1 MRKATI
7 RRAAVRAL
15 CRVNAPTGLADSV
28 RASVV
33 RIGAPPEGY
42 DGNSDGGDGLGRDR
56 GRRDWSSGGA
66 GAGGRRRAFWG
77 SGFFVAPGWVLT
89 CAHVVGKGA
98 APIWR
103 GERAIGITVGDGA
116 QSAVLQG
123 ELAFGLPLP
132 EDPQAPPSPWPF
144 PDLALVRV
152 PDASDVDCLWLSDR
166 SVLTPAAIG
175 LYGWAPAVERGEQM
189 FFTGL
194 GKATGVLGRPLM
206 LSGDELTEGCSGG
219 PVLDQRRGTVL
230 GVSKGTGRRPGTG
243 LATPITA
250 LRKLCDAGP
259 RGARV
264 LHEVLS
270 AHDRHHLARY
280 YGFGHS
286 WYRQHARLGPSGGEP
301 AYGFT
306 VDRRAELYALFADV
320 EPPTGAGQVLQLANE
335 ARNMVLRLPYTL
347 RDHDPRSWREGAGL
361 LYDPRDAET
370 GEQEPSPDLALEAVV
385 LYAAKVTAA
394 LTRAGTA
401 RTARSVRALAE
412 LRAWVERT
420 ARTLLNDVIRAQVPS
435 VLEGHRPAS
444 AARADV
450 LVEIEPDIYGS
461 GRHAWRVALVRSAD
475 KNELRSGDDGED
487 GDAEGAEREEFT
499 VDQSR
504 EEVPRSQ
511 LEEAVRSALS
521 QALDL
526 CDVDDHL
533 AAVEFLLPRALFDEP
548 VDAWRARPY
557 DPADPFNPHTLPLGQ
572 RRLVVVRDRSRR
584 DHGFTP
590 EYRTR
595 AAAVLGGPM
604 EAVPLRREVPV
615 AGHDAPAPE
624 GGQATY
630 GRLMAAPPGAV
641 PVYCARAGSGPGA
654 RAMAAALGAGH
665 AVALWR
671 HSFDGGHDHD
681 DCAEFHEQAAAL
693 LSEVRSARQLPS
705 HIRALRNRNAD
716 LTDDTGDTEG
726 ADGATGPDSTAI
738 DPSAAWARHI
748 VLLYDPPHR
757 SSGDGPLR
765 EPPLM
770 PRPPT
775 ALRSTS

>member
-1 MRKATI
+1 M
-7 RRAAVRAL
+7 
-15 CRVNAPTGLADSV
+15 NAPTGLADSV

-42 DGNSDGGDGLGRDR
+42 DG
-56 GRRDWSSGGA
+56 SSGG
-66 GAGGRRRAFWG
+66 GVSGGRGDGVSGDGVRGIAAPLAGRRSFWG

-98 APIWR
+98 ASVWR
-103 GERAIGITVGDGA
+103 GDRAIGITVGDDA
-116 QSAVLQG
+116 QSTVLLG

-132 EDPQAPPSPWPF
+132 ENPEEPPAPWPF

-152 PDASDVDCLWLSDR
+152 PDATDVDCLWLSDR
-166 SVLTPAAIG
+166 SALTPAAIG
-175 LYGWAPAVERGEQM
+175 LYGWVPGPERGEQM

-194 GKATGVLGRPLM
+194 ATATGVRGRPLM

-219 PVLDQRRGTVL
+219 PVLDERRGAVL
-230 GVSKGTGRRPGTG
+230 GVSKGKGSRPHTGV
-243 LATPITA
+243 ATRVTA
-250 LRKLCDAGP
+250 LRRLCDAGP

-270 AHDRHHLARY
+270 AHDRYHLRRY
-280 YGFGHS
+280 HGFGHS
-286 WYRQHARLGPSGGEP
+286 WYRQHARLGPMGGEP

-306 VDRRAELYALFADV
+306 VDRRAELYALFAEV

-335 ARNMVLRLPYTL
+335 ARDMVLRLPYTL
-347 RDHDPRSWREGAGL
+347 NEHDPRSWREGAGL
-361 LYDPRDAET
+361 LYEPRDSDAAAE
-370 GEQEPSPDLALEAVV
+370 EPSPDLALEAVV
-385 LYAAKVTAA
+385 LYAAKVVAA
-394 LTRAGTA
+394 LTRSGAA
-401 RTARSVRALAE
+401 ASPRSVRALAE
-412 LRAWVERT
+412 LRGWVERT
-420 ARTLLNDVIRAQVPS
+420 AHTLLNDVIRARVPT
-435 VLEGHRPAS
+435 VLESHRPAS
-444 AARADV
+444 AARANV
-450 LVEIEPDIYGS
+450 LVEVEPDIYGS
-461 GRHAWRVALVRSAD
+461 GRHAWRVLLVRSAD
-475 KNELRSGDDGED
+475 KDELLAADDGADEAEED
-487 GDAEGAEREEFT
+487 GEREESI

-504 EEVPRSQ
+504 EEVPRPR
-511 LEEAVRSALS
+511 LEEAVRGALS
-521 QALDL
+521 QALDQ

-548 VDAWRARPY
+548 VDEWRVRPY
-557 DPADPFNPHTLPLGQ
+557 DPDDPFNPHAVPLGQ

-590 EYRTR
+590 EARTR

-615 AGHDAPAPE
+615 SGHGASVPE
-624 GGQATY
+624 GGQAAY
-630 GRLMAAPPGAV
+630 GRLLAAPPGAV
-641 PVYCARAGSGPGA
+641 PVYCARTGSGPGA

-671 HSFDGGHDHD
+671 HSCGDQLDHD
-681 DCAEFHEQAAAL
+681 DCEEFHERAAAL
-693 LSEVRSARQLPS
+693 LRQVHSARQLPQE
-705 HIRALRNRNAD
+705 IRALRNTNAD
-716 LTDDTGDTEG
+716 LGDGGSWDTEG
-726 ADGATGPDSTAI
+726 STGVNSAPI
-738 DPSAAWARHI
+738 DHPAAWARHI

-757 SSGDGPLR
+757 TIGDEPLR

-770 PRPPT
+770 PRQST